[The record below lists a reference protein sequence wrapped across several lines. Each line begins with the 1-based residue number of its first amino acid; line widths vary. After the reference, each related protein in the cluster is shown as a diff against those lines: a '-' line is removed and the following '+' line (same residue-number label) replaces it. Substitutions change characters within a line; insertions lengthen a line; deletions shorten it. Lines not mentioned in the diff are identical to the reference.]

1 MNKRPE
7 VTEATRQAY
16 INEFVKVYM
25 QKDINKITVKE
36 LTEIT
41 ETSRATFYRYFQ
53 DVYAIYEYMEN
64 HIFEQIKVRMQN
76 CIEKDGSEREFIYLV
91 ADMYQEEREYLEV
104 LFKENGLDR
113 FRRRLSS
120 IGKEQ
125 IFHNFH
131 LPENNVKV
139 SYIVDYYMSSIIA
152 LLTRW
157 VNHPK
162 DMEKDELV
170 ELVQE
175 LLSTGVKEQLVRYK

>member
-1 MNKRPE
+1 MNKQPE

-16 INEFVKVYM
+16 INAFVKVYM
-25 QKDINKITVKE
+25 QKNINKITVKE

-41 ETSRATFYRYFQ
+41 KTSRATFYRYFQ
-53 DVYAIYEYMEN
+53 DVYAIYEYVEN
-64 HIFEQIKVRMQN
+64 HIFEQIKLRMEN
-76 CIEKDGSEREFIYLV
+76 CIEKEGAEREFINLT
-91 ADMYQEEREYLEV
+91 AEMYQEEREYLEV
-104 LFKENGLDR
+104 LFKENGLDS
-113 FRRRLSS
+113 FRRRLSF

-139 SYIVDYYMSSIIA
+139 SYIVDYYMSSIIT
-152 LLTRW
+152 LLGRR
-157 VNHPK
+157 VNHPN

-175 LLSTGVKEQLVRYK
+175 LLSTGVKEQLTRYK